1 MRWFLA
7 FLFAAS
13 LAAAGEPQLFFSRSF
28 PGSAP
33 EYFDVALQR
42 SGAVEYREAP
52 DEADPLKL
60 QLTQAETDSIYLLVG
75 KLDDFGRSV
84 ESPAKVAFMGKKTLR
99 FDDGQRKNAI
109 TFNYTEDPA
118 AREVTAWFER
128 IAESARDLSDLER
141 AAKYDKLGV
150 VKSLQIIQSAL
161 DGNRLVGA
169 QQFLPMLDRIAANS
183 TYMHTA
189 RARASEIAEAIR
201 NPKQ

>member
-1 MRWFLA
+1 MRWLLA

-13 LAAAGEPQLFFSRSF
+13 LAAAAEPQLFFSRAF

-60 QLTQAETDSIYLLVG
+60 QLTQAETDTIYLLAE
-75 KLDDFGRSV
+75 KLDNFGRSV

-118 AREVTAWFER
+118 ARELTAWFER
-128 IAESARDLSDLER
+128 IAESARNLSDLER
-141 AAKYDKLGV
+141 TAKYDKLGV
-150 VKSLQIIQSAL
+150 VKSLQIIQSSL